1 MEFSILIC
9 KDICN
14 KLKTDNCKKIIEEWK
29 NNAIFDIKITKRDDE
44 RGKLYKPLDIDF
56 DGNLNVIDDDGKKEI
71 LEPQFPFNSKNIIF
85 WVKLILV
92 FLIEDINQ
100 RFFIHNSSWKSE
112 LKIYLLQTKRII
124 IFWINQKYIKFSIL
138 SIIVLFL
145 V

>member
-1 MEFSILIC
+1 M
-9 KDICN
+9 N
-14 KLKTDNCKKIIEEWK
+14 
-29 NNAIFDIKITKRDDE
+29 
-44 RGKLYKPLDIDF
+44 IDF

-71 LEPQFPFNSKNIIF
+71 LEPQFPLNSKNIIF

-92 FLIEDINQ
+92 LLIEDIKQ
-100 RFFIHNSSWKSE
+100 RFFIQKKKKKSE